1 VRRSPTRPTA
11 ACPGRDVVLFTT
23 SMLLANLLRGNRFT
37 SVTKE
42 LSPGELPAAL
52 DPFTLRF
59 KAEAEPVRVST

>member
-1 VRRSPTRPTA
+1 
-11 ACPGRDVVLFTT
+11 VVLFTT